1 MKKYELTTNFK
12 IDASGIKMYQ
22 IKALKD
28 FGDVKKGDLGGYI
41 EREENLS
48 QDGNSWVAGSALVS
62 GSAKVSGNALI
73 CGSVLISGSAKILG
87 NALVCGN
94 AKVSGNA
101 LICGSAKILGNALV
115 CGNAK
120 VSGNA
125 LVSGSAKILGNA
137 LVCGSAEVSEN
148 ALVSGS
154 AKILGNARIS
164 WCAKICNNADYAI
177 IQGFGREFR
186 NTTFFRCNDGEVRV
200 SCGCFFGT
208 IDQFRQQ
215 VRTTRDGK
223 IAQEYLKIADLMELH
238 FE

>member
-1 MKKYELTTNFK
+1 MKKYELTANFK

-62 GSAKVSGNALI
+62 GSAKVSGSALI
-73 CGSVLISGSAKILG
+73 CGSVLI
-87 NALVCGN
+87 
-94 AKVSGNA
+94 
-101 LICGSAKILGNALV
+101 
-115 CGNAK
+115 
-120 VSGNA
+120 
-125 LVSGSAKILGNA
+125 
-137 LVCGSAEVSEN
+137 
-148 ALVSGS
+148 SGS

>member
-73 CGSVLISGSAKILG
+73 CGSVLIS
-87 NALVCGN
+87 
-94 AKVSGNA
+94 
-101 LICGSAKILGNALV
+101 GSAKILGNALV